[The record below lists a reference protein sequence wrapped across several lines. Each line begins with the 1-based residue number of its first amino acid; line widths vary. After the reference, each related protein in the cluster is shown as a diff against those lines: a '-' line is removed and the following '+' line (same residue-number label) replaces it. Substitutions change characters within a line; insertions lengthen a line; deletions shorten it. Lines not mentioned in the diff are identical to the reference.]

1 MVFSQVYEY
10 QPLNSIIMETTY
22 DKYLGINKDIVISTE
37 NVFSKCSDREVETP
51 SLCELG
57 MLGFVVVLF
66 FIPFIWYVCHS
77 TLFSIY

>member
-1 MVFSQVYEY
+1 
-10 QPLNSIIMETTY
+10 METTY
-22 DKYLGINKDIVISTE
+22 DKYIGINKDIVISTA
-37 NVFSKCSDREVETP
+37 NVFSKCSDREVEMP
-51 SLCELG
+51 SLFELG